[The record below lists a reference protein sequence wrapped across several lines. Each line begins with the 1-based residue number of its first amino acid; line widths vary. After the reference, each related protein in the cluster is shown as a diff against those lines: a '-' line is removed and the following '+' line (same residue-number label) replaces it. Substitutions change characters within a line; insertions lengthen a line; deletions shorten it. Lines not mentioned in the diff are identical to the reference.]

1 MGIHQRSWTALTVAR
16 LTLAT
21 LATVGPA
28 CKSGPETS
36 PSVPAPSATTAK
48 AAPSSAAGTLRCGD
62 FFSKAEVAALGVDA
76 SRYKEDETQAN
87 PLLGVPCD
95 LGSVDVVV
103 FHGNAYTSMRAGDAD
118 ALKKGMVKRRDGAAV
133 GSDSFW
139 SGMGPYSTLSF
150 FASSKGF
157 AANVTG
163 KDAALVEKVG
173 KALDAKMK

>member
-1 MGIHQRSWTALTVAR
+1 MGIHQHSWAT
-16 LTLAT
+16 LTLAF
-21 LATVGPA
+21 LAVVTVAPA
-28 CKSGPETS
+28 CKSGSETS
-36 PSVPAPSATTAK
+36 QSVPAATATTAK
-48 AAPSSAAGTLRCGD
+48 AATSPAGGKLRCGD

-76 SRYKEDETQAN
+76 SRYKEDETQDN

-103 FHGNAYTSMRAGDAD
+103 FHGNAYSSMRAGDAD
-118 ALKKGMVKRRDGAAV
+118 ALKKGMVKRRDGATV
-133 GSDSFW
+133 GSDAFW

-150 FASSKGF
+150 LASSKDF
-157 AANVTG
+157 AANVTA